1 METKRTQFLQIVGN
15 LWLAL
20 TLGIAGVL
28 LGLVMM
34 VTMVIKVFLA
44 ILMSVVKKI
53 AFQRWR
59 WLQKG
64 VDALCD
70 IYEKVVR

>member
-15 LWLAL
+15 LLLAL
-20 TLGIAGVL
+20 TLGIAWVL

-34 VTMVIKVFLA
+34 ETMVIKVFLVISMA
-44 ILMSVVKKI
+44 VVKKI

-59 WLQKG
+59 WLKKG

-70 IYEKVVR
+70 IYEKVVG